1 MRPLRRNDHGPVK
14 TLIGAAAAL
23 VLGFFQPAAMAVE
36 PAAGQ
41 AGWWAGIHAV
51 DLLGAPLNP
60 AARWYVVVFLGQ
72 DCPVSN
78 ASIPVLNA
86 LSAEFTPKGFAFVGA
101 YVDPTAGL
109 ADLRAHAKDFAIGFA
124 TADDR
129 DHRLA
134 RAAGA
139 SYTPEAA
146 VFSGSGAVLYLGRID
161 DRVGE
166 SGAARPAA
174 AHQELRDV
182 LAAIV
187 AGSPGPF
194 KGVTGYG
201 CEIPEAV
208 RP

>member
-1 MRPLRRNDHGPVK
+1 MRRARRTDDGPVK

-23 VLGFFQPAAMAVE
+23 VLGFLQPNAL
-36 PAAGQ
+36 AGD
-41 AGWWAGIHAV
+41 AGGWWGGLHAV
-51 DLLGAPLNP
+51 DLHGAPLNP
-60 AARWYVVVFLGQ
+60 PGRWYVVVFLGQ

-86 LSAEFTPKGFAFVGA
+86 LSARFSRQGFAFVGA

-109 ADLRAHAKDFAIGFA
+109 ADLQSHARDFAIGFA

-129 DHRLA
+129 AHRLA

-146 VFSGSGAVLYLGRID
+146 VFTANGTLLYLGRID

-166 SGAARPAA
+166 SGAARPEA

-182 LAAIV
+182 LSSIA

-201 CEIPEAV
+201 CEIPEDV
-208 RP
+208 RK

>member
-1 MRPLRRNDHGPVK
+1 MRPRRRADDGPVK

-23 VLGFFQPAAMAVE
+23 ILGFLQPGAA
-36 PAAGQ
+36 AADSSGP
-41 AGWWAGIHAV
+41 AGWWGGLHAV
-51 DLLGAPLNP
+51 DLHGAPLNP

-86 LSAEFTPKGFAFVGA
+86 LSAEFSPRGFAFVGA
-101 YVDPTAGL
+101 YVDPTAPL
-109 ADLRAHAKDFAIGFA
+109 ADLRAHARDFAIAFA

-129 DHRLA
+129 EHRLA
-134 RAAGA
+134 KAAGA
-139 SYTPEAA
+139 SYTPQAA

-161 DRVGE
+161 DRVVG
-166 SGAARPAA
+166 SGTERPAA
-174 AHQELRDV
+174 THQDLREV
-182 LAAIV
+182 LSAI
-187 AGSPGPF
+187 AEGSPGPF
-194 KGVTGYG
+194 KGAAGFG

>member
-1 MRPLRRNDHGPVK
+1 MRARRRNDDKPVK
-14 TLIGAAAAL
+14 TLIAAAAVL
-23 VLGFFQPAAMAVE
+23 ALGFLQPNAEAAD
-36 PAAGQ
+36 AG
-41 AGWWAGIHAV
+41 GWWGGIHAT
-51 DLLGAPLNP
+51 DLHGAPLNP
-60 AARWYVVVFLGQ
+60 TGRWYVVVFLGQ

-86 LSAEFTPKGFAFVGA
+86 LSAEFSPKGFAFVGA

-109 ADLRAHAKDFAIGFA
+109 ADLQAHAKDFEIGFA

-129 DHRLA
+129 AHRLA

-146 VFSGSGAVLYLGRID
+146 VFSGSGTVLYLGRID

-166 SGAARPAA
+166 SGVARPAA
-174 AHQELRDV
+174 THRELRDV
-182 LAAIV
+182 LAAIA

-194 KGVTGYG
+194 KGITGYG